1 MSVKSRKELRARRH
15 RRVRRKI
22 SGTAERP
29 RLSIMISNRH
39 MYVQFINDDL
49 GVTMASVSTAGTDV
63 KVTVATAKALGLQAA
78 ADALSKGIGSVVV
91 DRGGCRF
98 HGRVKAIVDGAIEG
112 GLSIGVM
119 KEAT

>member
-1 MSVKSRKELRARRH
+1 
-15 RRVRRKI
+15 
-22 SGTAERP
+22 
-29 RLSIMISNRH
+29 MISNRH

>member
-29 RLSIMISNRH
+29 RLSVMISNRH

-49 GVTMASVSTAGTDV
+49 GATMASVSTAGTDV
-63 KVTVATAKALGLQAA
+63 KVTVVTAKALGLQAA
-78 ADALSKGIGSVVV
+78 AAALSKGIGRVVV
-91 DRGGCRF
+91 DRGGCKF

>member
-49 GVTMASVSTAGTDV
+49 GATMASVSTAGTDV